1 MPHHHS
7 TPTAGLTSL
16 IRHEIGALHTETPRS
31 TARRIDSDDARTIA
45 DTVRRALREAAATDY
60 LITVN
65 VRGGDVS
72 AAAARQGRPEADMIE
87 IKVFVHGGSVS
98 IDRWRG
104 RARRGPRRGLIT
116 VARAARRG
124 QSAGR
129 VLFTD

>member
-1 MPHHHS
+1 MPR

-16 IRHEIGALHTETPRS
+16 IRHEIAALHTETPRS
-31 TARRIDSDDARTIA
+31 TARRIEIDDARGIA
-45 DTVRRALREAAATDY
+45 DTVRKAIRAAAPTDY
-60 LITVN
+60 LITVT

-72 AAAARQGRPEADMIE
+72 ASAARQGRPEADMIE
-87 IKVFVHGGSVS
+87 IRVFVHGGSVL

-116 VARAARRG
+116 IARAARRG
-124 QSAGR
+124 QPEGR

>member
-1 MPHHHS
+1 MPR

-16 IRHEIGALHTETPRS
+16 IRHEIGALHTERPRV
-31 TARRIDSDDARTIA
+31 TARRIEPGDARTIA
-45 DTVRRALREAAATDY
+45 DAVRRAIRAAAPTDY

-65 VRGGDVS
+65 VRGGDVAPS
-72 AAAARQGRPEADMIE
+72 ALRQGRPEADHLE

-98 IDRWRG
+98 VDRWRG